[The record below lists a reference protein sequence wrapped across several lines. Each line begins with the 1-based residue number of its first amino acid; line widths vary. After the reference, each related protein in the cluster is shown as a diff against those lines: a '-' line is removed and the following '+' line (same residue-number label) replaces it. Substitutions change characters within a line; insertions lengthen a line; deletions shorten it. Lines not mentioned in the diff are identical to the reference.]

1 MSRRVV
7 VTGLGPVTPI
17 GIGKGEFWD
26 SLVGGRSGIAEITLF
41 DASEY
46 PSRIAGEVKDF
57 NPVDFVD
64 HKEAKRMDR
73 FIHFAVAASKL
84 AIEDSGLKIDESNAD
99 RVGVIIGSGI
109 GGLRSLEDEHI
120 KLYEKG
126 PRRISPFLIPMMIA
140 DLAAG
145 QVSIIFGARG
155 PNFCTVTACA
165 SGCHAIGEA
174 YNTIVRGD
182 ADAMLAG
189 GSEAPV
195 TPIGVVAFCAAR
207 ALSTRNDEPE
217 LASRPFDAQRDGFV
231 IAEGAGVLVL
241 EELSLAKARGAR
253 IYAELVGYAATA
265 DAYHIT
271 QPDPEGVG
279 AVRAMQLALERAGV
293 SAKEVDY
300 INAHGTSTEMGDIA
314 ETKAIKKLFGEY
326 AYEVPISSTKSMT
339 GHLLGAVGAVEAIAC
354 CQVIEKG
361 MIPPTINLENP
372 DPECDLD
379 YVPNRARRADVSV
392 ALSNSFGFGGHNAC
406 LVFKRYE
413 P

>member
-7 VTGLGPVTPI
+7 ITGLGPVTPI
-17 GIGKGEFWD
+17 GIGKEEFWS
-26 SLVGGRSGIAEITLF
+26 SLVSGRSGVSEITLF
-41 DASEY
+41 DASGY
-46 PSRIAGEVKDF
+46 SSRIAGEVKDF
-57 NPVDFVD
+57 DPTDFVD
-64 HKEAKRMDR
+64 PKEAKRMDR
-73 FIHFAVAASKL
+73 FIHFAVAAARL
-84 AIEDSGLKIDESNAD
+84 ATDDSSLKISESNAE

-145 QVSIIFGARG
+145 QVSIIFGAKG

-174 YNTIVRGD
+174 YNAIVRGD
-182 ADAMLAG
+182 ADVMIAG

-217 LASRPFDAQRDGFV
+217 RASRPFDAERDGFV
-231 IAEGAGVLVL
+231 IAEGAGVLIL
-241 EELSLAKARGAR
+241 EELSHAMARDAR

-279 AVRAMQLALERAGV
+279 AVRAMQLALERAGAGV
-293 SAKEVDY
+293 GDVDY

-326 AYEVPISSTKSMT
+326 ARKVPISSTKSMT

-354 CQVIEKG
+354 CQIIERSI
-361 MIPPTINLENP
+361 IPPTINLENP

-379 YVPNRARRADVSV
+379 YVPNVARQAEVKV

-406 LVFKRYE
+406 LVFKKYE
-413 P
+413 E

>member
-195 TPIGVVAFCAAR
+195 TPIRVVAFCAAR